1 MFPYYNML
9 LDLSDD
15 VDSKL
20 TNVEEVARWFN
31 EHLEMSIPI
40 IILTGQVEN
49 TGKLDID
56 TMDQEFQGT
65 LKITGEID
73 NNVKVLGR

>member
-20 TNVEEVARWFN
+20 TNVEEVAR
-31 EHLEMSIPI
+31 EELIGKG
-40 IILTGQVEN
+40 ILYSS
-49 TGKLDID
+49 K
-56 TMDQEFQGT
+56 
-65 LKITGEID
+65 
-73 NNVKVLGR
+73 

>member
-9 LDLSDD
+9 LDLSDG

-40 IILTGQVEN
+40 IILTGHVEN

>member
-9 LDLSDD
+9 LVLSDG

-40 IILTGQVEN
+40 IILTGHVEN

-56 TMDQEFQGT
+56 AMDQEFQGT